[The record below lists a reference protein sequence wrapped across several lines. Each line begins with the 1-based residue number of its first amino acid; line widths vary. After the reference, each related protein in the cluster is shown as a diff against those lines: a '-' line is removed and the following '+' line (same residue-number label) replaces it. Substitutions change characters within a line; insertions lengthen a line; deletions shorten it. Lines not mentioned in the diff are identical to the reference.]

1 MCDAESSF
9 PPRLGI
15 SFGGF
20 MNIAA
25 RALAVSLSLMLALPI
40 LLPAQESGGLSIIP
54 VAGEGAINN
63 IEKRVI
69 VEPIVEIQDQQGRP
83 IEGAKVE
90 FRCPTSG
97 PSATFFGASPTL
109 TVDTDAAG
117 RARANGLS
125 PNVEEGTFS
134 IQITVTHEGHTATA
148 MMTQTN
154 AVAPGSPTAKKSIF
168 GWKLLAVIG
177 AGVAAGVVAGSRRDS
192 SSAATPTSIS
202 VGAVSVGAPR

>member
-1 MCDAESSF
+1 
-9 PPRLGI
+9 
-15 SFGGF
+15 

-25 RALAVSLSLMLALPI
+25 RVLAISLSVVLAFPI
-40 LLPAQESGGLSIIP
+40 FLSAQQSGGLKIIP

-69 VEPIVEIQDQQGRP
+69 VEPIVEVQDDQGRP

-97 PSATFFGASPTL
+97 PSATFFGASPAL
-109 TVDTDAAG
+109 TVETDAAG
-117 RARANGLS
+117 RARANGMS
-125 PNVEEGTFS
+125 PNAEEGTFAV
-134 IQITVTHEGHTATA
+134 QITATHEGRTATA

-154 AVAPGSPTAKKSIF
+154 AIAPGSPAAKKSIF
-168 GWKLLAVIG
+168 GWRLLAVIG

-192 SSAATPTSIS
+192 SSSTATPTSIS
-202 VGAVSVGAPR
+202 VGSVSVGAPR